1 MNWFENKNQDLIVS
15 SNALIEAKYDFTLW
29 QKRVF
34 VYMITCIE
42 KSDKD
47 FKPLRIWIKDL
58 INFYGVEDGET
69 TYSIIRS
76 VPTELLNKKMV
87 IPYQT
92 TEGYMRERIA
102 NIFSAIDNP
111 KDNKD
116 QNQYIELKFNDDLK
130 PELLA
135 LKERFTKYYRENVI
149 YLNSVYSFR
158 MYEILKSWQP
168 FGNRKKISIERLK
181 YMLAAE
187 NKYKLN
193 HDFKRFVLD
202 KAMKDLTE
210 FCDITFSYREIK
222 QGKKVA
228 EIEFDI
234 RENKPQERSNAKRKK
249 ASEWRGYNPDEEKL
263 DIQNKITEVEESTAS
278 AVYEQLYEEFEGM
291 VVKTFGVSRF
301 VFMDLIRQY
310 PDEHIRQA
318 IRVTERAKNAEK
330 TTNTAGFFVE
340 ALKKGYT
347 DESEERQKRRQSKKE
362 KEAEMIE
369 VQKALD
375 RLAEQHDVQI
385 IEKVREITTHEPDS
399 TQKAIEEANIR
410 FSYVVESIKKQLNRE
425 LTLEDYRKN
434 EILRGIV
441 MSSFQIL
448 YREAFEEIEQSY
460 RIQHQ
465 VLITKLEALKKG

>member
-1 MNWFENKNQDLIVS
+1 
-15 SNALIEAKYDFTLW
+15 
-29 QKRVF
+29 
-34 VYMITCIE
+34 
-42 KSDKD
+42 
-47 FKPLRIWIKDL
+47 
-58 INFYGVEDGET
+58 
-69 TYSIIRS
+69 
-76 VPTELLNKKMV
+76 
-87 IPYQT
+87 
-92 TEGYMRERIA
+92 
-102 NIFSAIDNP
+102 
-111 KDNKD
+111 
-116 QNQYIELKFNDDLK
+116 
-130 PELLA
+130 
-135 LKERFTKYYRENVI
+135 
-149 YLNSVYSFR
+149 
-158 MYEILKSWQP
+158 
-168 FGNRKKISIERLK
+168 
-181 YMLAAE
+181 MLAAE

-310 PDEHIRQA
+310 PETQIRQA

-330 TTNTAGFFVE
+330 TTNTAGFFIE

-375 RLAEQHDVQI
+375 SLAEQHDVQI

-460 RIQHQ
+460 RVQHQ
-465 VLITKLEALKKG
+465 ALITKLEALKKG